1 MAAITPAQY
10 AQFARTA
17 QEFESMF
24 VSKML
29 DSATQGLKSKGAFFG
44 GNAEDQ
50 FRSLLNEHY
59 GKAVAQRGN
68 SGGGLGIA
76 DAVLAQ
82 MIRMQEANP

>member
-17 QEFESMF
+17 KDFESMF

-29 DSATQGLKSKGAFFG
+29 DSATQGLKSKGTFFG
-44 GNAEDQ
+44 GNAENQ

-59 GKAVAQRGN
+59 GKAVSQRG
-68 SGGGLGIA
+68 GFGIA
-76 DAVLAQ
+76 DAVLQQ

>member
-29 DSATQGLKSKGAFFG
+29 DSASQGLKSKGAFFG
-44 GNAEDQ
+44 GNAETQ

-59 GKAVAQRGN
+59 GKSVARA
-68 SGGGLGIA
+68 GGLGIA